1 MHDVAIDIDHSEPRG
16 QPRLRRS
23 GAVVAVLATTALLAA
38 ACSSGSASP
47 GVASLGTSA
56 ASVDHGGSSSD
67 PSGAATS
74 GAPGG
79 SGGQSS
85 GLMISGGSGSSS
97 NGLAFS
103 ECMRSHGVS
112 SFPDPNSQ
120 GQISFGS
127 SNGINPQSPQFQS
140 AQQACQ
146 KLLPNGGKPTPAQQ
160 AQALAAALK
169 MSQCMR
175 AHGITDF
182 PDPSTHGGGIQ
193 IKINGGPGGDLNPQ
207 SPLFQSAQKACA
219 KDLPGKVAAAGP
231 PQQSSSSA
239 GAP

>member
-1 MHDVAIDIDHSEPRG
+1 MHDVAIDIDHPESRG
-16 QPRLRRS
+16 RPRLLHS
-23 GAVVAVLATTALLAA
+23 GAVVAVLVTTALLAA

-56 ASVDHGGSSSD
+56 TSADHGSSSSD
-67 PSGAATS
+67 PSGAA
-74 GAPGG
+74 A
-79 SGGQSS
+79 SGGTGGPGSAS
-85 GLMISGGSGSSS
+85 GVMISGGSGSSS

-103 ECMRSHGVS
+103 QCMRSHGVP

-146 KLLPNGGKPTPAQQ
+146 KVLPNGGKPTPAQQ
-160 AQALAAALK
+160 AQALAAGLK

-182 PDPSTHGGGIQ
+182 PDPSTKGGGIS
-193 IKINGGPGGDLNPQ
+193 IKINGGAGSDLNPQ

-219 KDLPGKVAAAGP
+219 KDLPGKVGAAGTG
-231 PQQSSSSA
+231 QQSTSSA

>member
-1 MHDVAIDIDHSEPRG
+1 MHDVAIDIDQPEPRG
-16 QPRLRRS
+16 RPRLRRC
-23 GAVVAVLATTALLAA
+23 GAVVAVLVTTALVAA
-38 ACSSGSASP
+38 ACSSGAASP
-47 GVASLGTSA
+47 GVASLATSA
-56 ASVDHGGSSSD
+56 TSADHGGSSSD

-85 GLMISGGSGSSS
+85 GVMITGGSGSSS

-103 ECMRSHGVS
+103 QCMRSHGVP

-127 SNGINPQSPQFQS
+127 SNGINPQSPKFQS

-160 AQALAAALK
+160 AQALAAGLK

-182 PDPSTHGGGIQ
+182 PDPSTKGGGIS
-193 IKINGGPGGDLNPQ
+193 IKINGGPGSDLNPQ

-219 KDLPGKVAAAGP
+219 KDLPGKIGSAGTA
-231 PQQSSSSA
+231 QSSSSG

>member
-1 MHDVAIDIDHSEPRG
+1 MHDVAIDIDQSDSRG
-16 QPRLRRS
+16 RFRLRRS
-23 GAVVAVLATTALLAA
+23 GAVVAVLVTTALMAS

-47 GVASLGTSA
+47 GVASLGTSQTSA
-56 ASVDHGGSSSD
+56 DHGGSSSD

-79 SGGQSS
+79 PGSQSGGVI
-85 GLMISGGSGSSS
+85 ISGGSGSSS

-103 ECMRSHGVS
+103 QCMRSHGVA

-127 SNGINPQSPQFQS
+127 GNGIDSQSPQFQS

-146 KLLPNGGKPTPAQQ
+146 KLLPNGGQPTPAQQ

-182 PDPSTHGGGIQ
+182 PDPSTKGGGIQ
-193 IKINGGPGGDLNPQ
+193 IKLNGGSGGDLNPQ

-219 KDLPGKVAAAGP
+219 KDLPGKIGAAGTP
-231 PQQSSSSA
+231 KSSFSA

>member
-1 MHDVAIDIDHSEPRG
+1 MHNVAIDTDRSEPRG
-16 QPRLRRS
+16 RPRLRRS
-23 GAVVAVLATTALLAA
+23 GAVVAVLVTTALLAA

-56 ASVDHGGSSSD
+56 NSADHGSSSSD

-74 GAPGG
+74 GGTAGPGSA
-79 SGGQSS
+79 SG
-85 GLMISGGSGSSS
+85 MVISGGSGSSAS
-97 NGLAFS
+97 SGLAFS
-103 ECMRSHGVS
+103 SCMRSHGVPN
-112 SFPDPNSQ
+112 FPDPNSQ
-120 GQISFGS
+120 GQIDIGS
-127 SNGINPQSPQFQS
+127 SDGINPQSPQFQS

-146 KLLPNGGKPTPAQQ
+146 KLMPNGGKQPTPAQQ

-182 PDPSTHGGGIQ
+182 PDPSARGGAIS
-193 IKINGGPGGDLNPQ
+193 IKINGSAGSDLNPQ
-207 SPLFQSAQKACA
+207 SPLFQTAQKACA
-219 KDLPGKVAAAGP
+219 KDMPAGG
-231 PQQSSSSA
+231 QTSSSA